1 MDKKNNFLFKV
12 MIIVAWI
19 IFVGLSIEAGGLLVN
34 FVFSLF
40 KPEVVKNLY
49 NKLDL
54 SEMYNRSK
62 EVYMMMYVFM
72 LVIATLK
79 SILFYNVIQLTS
91 KLDLAKPFS
100 SFVASKIM
108 TICYFTL
115 SIGLLSYVAKKIVQT
130 LMNLGYT
137 TDQLNPYWVDSQAF
151 ILMSGVIY
159 IIAIIFKRGI
169 ELQSENNSTI

>member
-1 MDKKNNFLFKV
+1 MDKKSNFLFKV
-12 MIIVAWI
+12 MIIMAWI

-62 EVYMMMYVFM
+62 EVYIMMYVFM

-79 SILFYNVIQLTS
+79 SILFYNVIVVGCLS
-91 KLDLAKPFS
+91 PSVDVLYL
-100 SFVASKIM
+100 VA
-108 TICYFTL
+108 
-115 SIGLLSYVAKKIVQT
+115 Q
-130 LMNLGYT
+130 
-137 TDQLNPYWVDSQAF
+137 
-151 ILMSGVIY
+151 
-159 IIAIIFKRGI
+159 
-169 ELQSENNSTI
+169 

>member
-1 MDKKNNFLFKV
+1 MGKQNSFVFKV

-62 EVYMMMYVFM
+62 EVFIMMYSFI
-72 LVIATLK
+72 LVIAILK
-79 SILFYNVIQLTS
+79 SILFYTVIQLTS

-115 SIGLLSYVAKKIVQT
+115 SIGLLSYVAKEIVQN
-130 LMNLGYT
+130 LMSLGYT
-137 TDQLNPYWVDSQAF
+137 IDQLNPYWVDSQAY
-151 ILMSGVIY
+151 ILMSAVIY
-159 IIAIIFKRGI
+159 IIATIFKRGI
-169 ELQSENNSTI
+169 EIQTENDSTI

>member
-1 MDKKNNFLFKV
+1 MGKQNSFVFKV

-62 EVYMMMYVFM
+62 EVFIMMYSFI
-72 LVIATLK
+72 LVIAILK
-79 SILFYNVIQLTS
+79 SILFYTVIQLTS

-115 SIGLLSYVAKKIVQT
+115 SIGLLSYVAKEIVQK
-130 LMNLGYT
+130 LMSLGYT

-151 ILMSGVIY
+151 ILMSAVIY
-159 IIAIIFKRGI
+159 IIATIFKRGI
-169 ELQSENNSTI
+169 EIQTENDSTI

>member
-1 MDKKNNFLFKV
+1 MGKQNSFVFKV

-62 EVYMMMYVFM
+62 EVFIMMYSFI
-72 LVIATLK
+72 LVIAILK
-79 SILFYNVIQLTS
+79 SILFYTVIQLTS

-100 SFVASKIM
+100 NFVASKIM

-115 SIGLLSYVAKKIVQT
+115 SIGLLSYVAKEIVQN
-130 LMNLGYT
+130 LMNFGYT

-151 ILMSGVIY
+151 ILMSAVIY
-159 IIAIIFKRGI
+159 IIATIFKRGI
-169 ELQSENNSTI
+169 EMQTENDSTI